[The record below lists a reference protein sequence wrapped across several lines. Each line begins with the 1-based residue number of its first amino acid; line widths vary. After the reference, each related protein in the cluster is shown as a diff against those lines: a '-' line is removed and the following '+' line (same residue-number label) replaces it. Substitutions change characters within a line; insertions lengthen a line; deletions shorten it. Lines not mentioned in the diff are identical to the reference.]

1 MKLATLLELHSLKD
15 LPRAGWRRVGIEEA
29 EDVAAHS
36 WGVAWLCMVLCP
48 PELNP
53 HRVLQLSIIHDLVE
67 VRVGDI
73 TPHDPFTSEEKLS
86 LEQEAAQAI
95 FSDRP
100 DLLQVW
106 SEYAKAETLESRF
119 VHQADKLDMALQ
131 ALRYSQQAESDTT
144 EFFRSAA
151 AKITHPV
158 LRRILDEIG
167 EALSL

>member
-1 MKLATLLELHSLKD
+1 
-15 LPRAGWRRVGIEEA
+15 VGIEEA

-73 TPHDPFTSEEKLS
+73 TPHDPITSAEKLS
-86 LEQEAAQAI
+86 IEEKAAKEI
-95 FSDRP
+95 FSERP

-131 ALRYSQQAESDTT
+131 ALRYSHQSEADIS
-144 EFFRSAA
+144 EFFLSAS

-167 EALSL
+167 EALSP